1 MNYEILYLMLTF
13 TLVCLFTFL
22 SCLFTYVGGL
32 FTFPE
37 CLFTFS
43 SSLFTPSLFISL
55 IVCFYLQV
63 IYTFMFNRDNE
74 RI

>member
-1 MNYEILYLMLTF
+1 M
-13 TLVCLFTFL
+13 
-22 SCLFTYVGGL
+22 GGL

-63 IYTFMFNRDNE
+63 IFIHMFNRDKGDE
-74 RI
+74 RMENRRLVKLHGNKYCN